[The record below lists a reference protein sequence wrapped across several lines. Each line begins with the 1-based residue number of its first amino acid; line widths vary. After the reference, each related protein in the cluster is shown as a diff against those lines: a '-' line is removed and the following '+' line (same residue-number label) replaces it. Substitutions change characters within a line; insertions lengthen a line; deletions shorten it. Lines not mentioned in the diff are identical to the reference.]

1 MKYRI
6 AKVIKESGLS
16 RTKFAGR
23 IKITPA
29 FLSQICAGAR
39 NPSDRTIDDICREF
53 SVNPDWL
60 RRGEGDPYMELSRE
74 DKIMQMAGRVT
85 TGSDVFK
92 KNVLYLLSQ
101 LDEQDWKNLIDIFDK
116 CKDILQK

>member
-1 MKYRI
+1 MKNRI
-6 AKVIKESGLS
+6 
-16 RTKFAGR
+16 
-23 IKITPA
+23 
-29 FLSQICAGAR
+29 SQIIEDKKIKKIDFAKRLNISQAFVSQMCSGAA
-39 NPSDRTIDDICREF
+39 NPSDRTILDICREF
-53 SVNPDWL
+53 GVNEAWL
-60 RRGEGDPYMELSRE
+60 RRGEGAPYMELSRE

-101 LDEQDWKNLIDIFDK
+101 LDEQDWKNLSDIFDK

>member
-1 MKYRI
+1 MKNRI
-6 AKVIKESGLS
+6 
-16 RTKFAGR
+16 
-23 IKITPA
+23 
-29 FLSQICAGAR
+29 SQIIEDKKIKKIDFAKRLNISQAFVSQMCSGAA
-39 NPSDRTIDDICREF
+39 NPSDRTILDICREF
-53 SVNPDWL
+53 GVNEAWL

-101 LDEQDWKNLIDIFDK
+101 LDEQDWKNLSDIFDK